1 MFFFIFLWL
10 QEILYL
16 QTFIDKI
23 DPVYVLVQH
32 IINHSDDESQSISEN
47 ESGNDIQSII
57 SPTQYE
63 KD

>member
-1 MFFFIFLWL
+1 M
-10 QEILYL
+10 
-16 QTFIDKI
+16 
-23 DPVYVLVQH
+23 LVQH

-63 KD
+63 KDCKDDLAVIKNE